1 MEGYLYPATYV
12 FHEGATVDEIINTFL
27 KKFDEEFDQSMKDRV
42 EQLNMTVDQVVTLAS
57 IIEREASCV
66 EEMPIISSVFHNRL
80 KKNSKYPY
88 LQSCATIQYLLKER
102 KPILTKEDTK
112 IKSPYNTYLN
122 KGLPPGPIANP
133 GKAAIMAALYPKE
146 TDYNF
151 SY

>member
-1 MEGYLYPATYV
+1 
-12 FHEGATVDEIINTFL
+12 
-27 KKFDEEFDQSMKDRV
+27 
-42 EQLNMTVDQVVTLAS
+42 
-57 IIEREASCV
+57 
-66 EEMPIISSVFHNRL
+66 
-80 KKNSKYPY
+80 
-88 LQSCATIQYLLKER
+88 LLKER

-151 SY
+151 FVLNKEGTKHIYSVTYAEHQRAVKENQ